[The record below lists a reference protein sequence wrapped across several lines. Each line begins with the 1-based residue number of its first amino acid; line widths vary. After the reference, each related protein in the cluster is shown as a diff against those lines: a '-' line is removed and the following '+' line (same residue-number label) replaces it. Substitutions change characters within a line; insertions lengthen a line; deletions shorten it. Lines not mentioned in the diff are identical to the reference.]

1 MLTQEAKEYREELA
15 QALVDARCPDY
26 ANALYAFKSIIL
38 LDENNP
44 RVGAVAGSSL
54 IINKGLTMEEACFV
68 ARHEIIHIRYMH
80 HLRMKERDPQLW
92 NIACDIEISNTYD
105 PEDDVLME
113 ASDRLRGGLNINFKP
128 FAEFRGMPAEDVYDI
143 LLQREQEQMQNAA
156 GQGNPEQNDSQGT
169 AGMSGQSGESGDQDD
184 GSGEQPS
191 VGKLREDIKDKEDL
205 KDKITKS
212 IYKKII
218 KALDK
223 GAAGEK
229 PGAQEEKPKKRVGKG
244 KRKESNS
251 RPEPQPE
258 PEQQEQ
264 EPEEEQPAAP
274 EQQEAPEDQ
283 NNKFGDAEDFDMGG
297 NGVGTGHAETG
308 KEKPEPTR
316 VKLLRSLKGV
326 FGRQKYYERKRT
338 YAKPNRRLMTPPGMM
353 TTPMSVSSRNGIIKK
368 GVARKTK
375 ECLTLGVYCDVSGS
389 MSRDKVSLALGAC
402 EEINKLRRCA
412 VKTHYFDTVV
422 KDEFFSGGGTDYNAV
437 LEHAKEHGYKS
448 IALITDNS
456 SDAIPEGV
464 YSFDNMW
471 IIGVEHSYDDSKEAY
486 SIGPQIVDGTVK
498 VKNFDGFIVCTED
511 ELNG

>member
-15 QALVDARCPDY
+15 QALVDAGCPDY

-38 LDENNP
+38 LDETNP
-44 RVGAVAGSSL
+44 RIGAVVGSYL
-54 IINKGLTMEEACFV
+54 LINKGLTMEEACFI

-80 HLRMKERDPQLW
+80 HLRQGNRDPQLW

-113 ASDRLRGGLNINFKP
+113 SSGMLKGGLNINFKP
-128 FAEFRGMPAEDVYDI
+128 FAEFRGMTAEEVYDI

-156 GQGNPEQNDSQGT
+156 GQSNPEQDGSQGMT
-169 AGMSGQSGESGDQDD
+169 GMSGQSGESGDQDD

-191 VGKLREDIKDKEDL
+191 VEQMREDIKDKEDL

-212 IYKKII
+212 IYKKIQ

-223 GAAGEK
+223 GAAGVK
-229 PGAQEEKPKKRVGKG
+229 PGEPEEKPKKRVGTG

-264 EPEEEQPAAP
+264 ESKAEQTTVPEQPEP
-274 EQQEAPEDQ
+274 PEDA
-283 NNKFGDAEDFDMGG
+283 NNMFGDAEDFDMGG
-297 NGVGTGHAETG
+297 DGVGTEHAENG
-308 KEKPEPTR
+308 GSKPEPTR

-353 TTPMSVSSRNGIIKK
+353 TTPMSLSSRNGIIKK

-402 EEINKLRRCA
+402 EEINKLRRCV

-448 IALITDNS
+448 IAIITDNS
-456 SDAIPEGV
+456 SDDIPEGV

-486 SIGPQIVDGTVK
+486 SIGPQIVNGTVK
-498 VKNFDGFIVCTED
+498 VRNFDGFIVCTED
-511 ELNG
+511 ELNE